1 MPTAHMPRKAGKPI
15 TDLSVRMRNW
25 FWYWSLK
32 NRLGDA
38 SDSDLDLR
46 FIVELRPPHAEPP
59 KYFERMR
66 RAGLGPDEVP
76 LAWRGSK
83 LLEIVDSCAD
93 CSGLKAE
100 FESLIWRMIGD
111 RSLPAS
117 WYTEQIEEL
126 LLARGESR
134 EPVPYTWHYGLQ
146 FDPEKTF
153 DPEKPLDEA
162 YLAMLERLKSEASLQ
177 SLSLLCALFRE
188 AWHALH
194 LHQLIPLANAV
205 LWTTSAVSRNIPG
218 IYSGLMYR
226 LILDRVLGNVWIEQS
241 DWSDHVGRAPRAG
254 RAFAQRAKELE
265 EFVRWYVF
273 RQTQLTE
280 ERLDFLPNR

>member
-1 MPTAHMPRKAGKPI
+1 MPRKAGKPI

-25 FWYWSLK
+25 FWYWSLR

-46 FIVELRPPHAEPP
+46 FIVELRPTHAEPP

-66 RAGLGPDEVP
+66 RGGWGPDEVP

-93 CSGLKAE
+93 CSGLKAD
-100 FESLIWRMIGD
+100 FESPIWRMIGD
-111 RSLPAS
+111 RSLSAH

-134 EPVPYTWHYGLQ
+134 EPIPYTWHYGFL

-153 DPEKPLDEA
+153 DPEEALDES
-162 YLAMLERLKSEASLQ
+162 YLATLERLKSEASVQ
-177 SLSLLCALFRE
+177 SLTLLCAMFRE

-218 IYSGLMYR
+218 IYGGLMYR

-265 EFVRWYVF
+265 DFVHWYVF
-273 RQTQLTE
+273 RHTQLME
-280 ERLDFLPNR
+280 EKLDVLPTR